1 MIALIAIA
9 AAMSG
14 ADIKLPPDLAQAAH
28 AYDAAQVKGDRAAL
42 ERLLA
47 DDYLLVNSQGKLESK
62 ADLIADYTAPGF
74 RLDPFTVE
82 HEVRRLWPEFAPA
95 RERLHHALVMFARAE
110 LRRGALDAARLLL
123 SQLEAPAPAE
133 LRAEL
138 TNAEATERPTVSVP

>member
-47 DDYLLVNSQGKLESK
+47 DDYLLVNNQGKLESK

-82 HEVRRLWPEFAPA
+82 HEVRRLWPGGAVLGGVATISGIDGGQPYRVRLRFSDIWTKRGGRWQVIYTAA
-95 RERLHHALVMFARAE
+95 SREPE
-110 LRRGALDAARLLL
+110 
-123 SQLEAPAPAE
+123 
-133 LRAEL
+133 
-138 TNAEATERPTVSVP
+138 